1 MIAQLRVRKSGRL
14 LMRLPLFLKEHG
26 TNEFYIRR
34 IAASGEGEAESMK
47 AVKQKLVQIE
57 EGLRLRKKEFVRY
70 CKPMEQAAR
79 RAVELEGFQ
88 EFEAQIILADND
100 FIHRLNR
107 DYRQVDAPTDVIS
120 FPANDLDKPL
130 AEALLEGMEPEMS
143 EYGDMIFL
151 GEIYISV
158 DRAQEQAQEYG
169 NTLEEELCFLTVHGM
184 LHLMGYDHV
193 EPADEKIMRAKQR
206 MALGREQREIVEN

>member
-1 MIAQLRVRKSGRL
+1 
-14 LMRLPLFLKEHG
+14 
-26 TNEFYIRR
+26 
-34 IAASGEGEAESMK
+34 MK

-120 FPANDLDKPL
+120 FPANDLYKPL
-130 AEALLEGMEPEMS
+130 AEALLEVMEPEMS